1 MIINFLKSTISK
13 LFLLVFT
20 VFLVLIVSAFLFNS
34 QVEKLKKQI
43 DLLYFGDFIT
53 VVKLQAIKSDF
64 ETIISCLSND
74 KNCDISKEKKS
85 ILEEWNYYYLSFKT
99 QKEKEVVES
108 INQDLLK
115 SFEENRIENY
125 QKNLNNADFLI
136 KYETK
141 QAFEQRK
148 SFLKDYEQMQNY
160 IFYNILFI
168 LFFAFIIIL
177 FIVYQIIKK
186 DKQLEILNKKYQ
198 IESITDSLTTLYN
211 RKHFDTIFDS
221 MTFISNENSW
231 QSALI
236 IVDIDYFKDYND
248 TYGHD
253 MGDIALKKVS
263 LCIKEH
269 FKKQYEYVFRLGGEE
284 FGIILFNIDKEILEK
299 YLKELNEEVV
309 KLQIEHKNSKI
320 CNLVSV
326 SIGAVLY
333 ESKTYISANRLY
345 KMADESLY
353 WAKNSGRNQ
362 YKIYKKE
369 EE

>member
-1 MIINFLKSTISK
+1 MFTNFLQSTTSK
-13 LFLLVFT
+13 LLLLVFT
-20 VFLVLIVSAFLFNS
+20 VFMALIFSAILFNS

-43 DLLYFGDFIT
+43 DILYFGDFIP
-53 VVKLQAIKSDF
+53 VVKLQTIKSDF
-64 ETIISCLSND
+64 ETIISCLNEN
-74 KNCDISKEKKS
+74 KNCDISKEKDS
-85 ILEEWNYYYLSFKT
+85 ILTEWNYYFSSFKT
-99 QKEKEVVES
+99 QKEKDVVNS
-108 INQDLLK
+108 INSDILK
-115 SFEENRIENY
+115 SFEINKIDEY
-125 QKNLNNADFLI
+125 DKNLNSADILI

-141 QAFEQRK
+141 QAFLQRQV
-148 SFLKDYEQMQNY
+148 FLEEYGQMQNY

-168 LFFAFIIIL
+168 LIFAFLIIL

-186 DKQLEILNKKYQ
+186 DKQLQILNKKYQ

-231 QSALI
+231 KSALI
-236 IVDIDYFKDYND
+236 IVDIDYFKNYND

-253 MGDIALKKVS
+253 MGDEALQKVA

-269 FKKQYEYVFRLGGEE
+269 FSKQYEYVFRLGGEE
-284 FGIILFNIDKEILEK
+284 FGIILFNIDEKSFENSLE
-299 YLKELNEEVV
+299 ELNKNVI

-320 CNLVSV
+320 LDLVSV
-326 SIGAVLY
+326 SIGAVIY
-333 ESKTYISANRLY
+333 EPKSYISANRLY

-353 WAKNSGRNQ
+353 DAKNSGRNR

>member
-1 MIINFLKSTISK
+1 MFTNLFKSTILK
-13 LFLLVFT
+13 LLLLVFT
-20 VFLVLIVSAFLFNS
+20 VFMALIFSAILFNS

-43 DLLYFGDFIT
+43 DLLYFGDFIP

-64 ETIISCLSND
+64 ENIIICLNQD
-74 KNCDISKEKKS
+74 KNCNIDKEKKS
-85 ILEEWNYYYLSFKT
+85 IMEEWSYYYSSFKT
-99 QKEKEVVES
+99 AKEKELIES
-108 INQDLLK
+108 INSELIK
-115 SFEENRIENY
+115 SFDENSIESY
-125 QKNLNNADFLI
+125 KRNLNNSDFLI

-141 QAFEQRK
+141 QAFSQRK
-148 SFLKDYEQMQNY
+148 AFLEEYEQMQNY

-168 LFFAFIIIL
+168 LIFAFIIIL

-186 DKQLEILNKKYQ
+186 DKQLQILNKKYQ
-198 IESITDSLTTLYN
+198 IESITDALTNLYN

-221 MTFISNENSW
+221 MTFISNENTW
-231 QSALI
+231 NSALVI
-236 IVDIDYFKDYND
+236 IDIDYFKDYND

-263 LCIKEH
+263 QCIKEH
-269 FKKQYEYVFRLGGEE
+269 FSKKYEYSFRLGGEE
-284 FGIILFNIDKEILEK
+284 FGVILFNINEDSLKN
-299 YLKELNEEVV
+299 YLQELNEKVI

-320 CNLVSV
+320 LDLVSV

-353 WAKNSGRNQ
+353 LAKNNGRNR